1 MKSKNLTIVFIIIL
15 FTIVMISIF
24 KKKEDGSEK
33 IFNIE
38 IEKPKNQKFNERE
51 FINYLNE
58 NAVAKFTNSNTKF
71 FIDNLTVV
79 DKNLYQN
86 SESNYLWKDYNYI
99 YISTNN
105 SYSHFNQKKPLI
117 IFNKE
122 NSKITVTKGFF
133 VINYLNNLE
142 DISIIEKKYQVE
154 KISVIASDKIIIVR
168 AKENSNLN
176 EIYNHLKSNKSIQ
189 KIKLEVLDNIDN
201 INK

>member
-1 MKSKNLTIVFIIIL
+1 M
-15 FTIVMISIF
+15 
-24 KKKEDGSEK
+24 D
-33 IFNIE
+33 
-38 IEKPKNQKFNERE
+38 
-51 FINYLNE
+51 
-58 NAVAKFTNSNTKF
+58 
-71 FIDNLTVV
+71 
-79 DKNLYQN
+79 
-86 SESNYLWKDYNYI
+86 SNYLWKDYNYI

-105 SYSHFNQKKPLI
+105 SFSHFSHKKPLI

-154 KISVIASDKIIIVR
+154 KISVIKSDKIIIVR
-168 AKENSNLN
+168 AKENSILN
-176 EIYNHLKSNKSIQ
+176 QIYDQLKSNKSFQ